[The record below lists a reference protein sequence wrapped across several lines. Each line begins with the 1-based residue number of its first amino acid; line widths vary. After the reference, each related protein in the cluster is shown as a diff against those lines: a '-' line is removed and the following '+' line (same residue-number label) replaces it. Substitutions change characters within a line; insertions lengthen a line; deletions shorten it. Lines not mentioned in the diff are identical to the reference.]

1 VALYRVVCEL
11 INNTLKHASA
21 AKIMIKLVKDEKQIE
36 VRYSDNGIGCDV
48 QKMLSSPSKGLGL
61 SNIISRVKSINGNCT
76 FSSEPGHH
84 FTSVISVAIAD
95 ESEKD
100 NPQNPEKS

>member
-1 VALYRVVCEL
+1 
-11 INNTLKHASA
+11 
-21 AKIMIKLVKDEKQIE
+21 MKLLKDEKHIQ
-36 VRYSDNGIGCDV
+36 VWYSDNGIGCDV

-76 FSSEPGHH
+76 FTSEPGHH

-95 ESEKD
+95 DSEKD
-100 NPQNPEKS
+100 SLQNQQKL